1 MRAYCTQL
9 VMEMARM
16 RITADSVS
24 RRPGGSNWRNT
35 AVTRMATR
43 IVGMLSSVS
52 PTRISALS
60 IQPPK

>member
-1 MRAYCTQL
+1 
-9 VMEMARM
+9 MEMARM